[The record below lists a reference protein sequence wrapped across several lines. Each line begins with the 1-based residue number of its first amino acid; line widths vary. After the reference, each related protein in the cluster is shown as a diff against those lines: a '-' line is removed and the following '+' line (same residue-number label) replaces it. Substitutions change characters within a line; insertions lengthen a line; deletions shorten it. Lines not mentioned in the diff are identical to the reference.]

1 MIFDRLRKDVRI
13 RVSAIISDDGR
24 VLLVAHRKDDEV
36 YWLLPGGGVIFGESL
51 EDALKRELEEE
62 LNISVTVQ
70 DLAFICDSIDPS
82 GNRHI
87 LNISFHCEHT
97 GGDFILGKDRRLHDF
112 RFFPKDEIGSLR
124 FYPPLNDHLI
134 SALDRTNTARYLGKV
149 WIS

>member
-1 MIFDRLRKDVRI
+1 MIFDRLRKDVRV

-62 LNISVTVQ
+62 LNISVAVQ

-87 LNISFHCEHT
+87 LNISFHCTYT
-97 GGDFILGKDRRLHDF
+97 GGEFILGKDRRLHDF
-112 RFFPKDEIGSLR
+112 RFFPKDEIPSLR
-124 FYPPLNDHLI
+124 LYPPLNDQLI